1 MNFIALAYRKNSY
14 MFRICFVYVWLLV
27 GLVEKE
33 DVERGVFFVDIPEK
47 PDIPEIPDIPEMAD
61 FLRSMSF

>member
-1 MNFIALAYRKNSY
+1 
-14 MFRICFVYVWLLV
+14 MFRMSFVDVWFLV

-33 DVERGVFFVDIPEK
+33 DVERGVFCADIPEM